1 MFGRKKQIA
10 TQDKIITDI
19 DKILA
24 DSKISDVEYQAL
36 VRVKID
42 SSRESTCKVY

>member
-19 DKILA
+19 D
-24 DSKISDVEYQAL
+24 KISDVEYQAL